1 VIDISTLH
9 RSRGRTP
16 FGRRGTFAVAIVA
29 AAMLALPLA
38 ASAQTVDPTSQQ
50 YNSTLQTLSTGS
62 SGNTPGG
69 SPSSTN
75 NAGSPTPPAAGAPSA
90 TSTGG
95 SLPFTGLDVGLLAV
109 VAGGLVLAGFML
121 RRQAREGADRA

>member
-1 VIDISTLH
+1 M
-9 RSRGRTP
+9 P
-16 FGRRGTFAVAIVA
+16 FGRRGTLAVAIVA
-29 AAMLALPLA
+29 VAMLALPLV

-69 SPSSTN
+69 PSSTN
-75 NAGSPTPPAAGAPSA
+75 NAGSPPAAGAPSA
-90 TSTGG
+90 ASAGG
-95 SLPFTGLDVGLLAV
+95 SSLPFTGLDVGLLAV

>member
-1 VIDISTLH
+1 ML
-9 RSRGRTP
+9 
-16 FGRRGTFAVAIVA
+16 AV
-29 AAMLALPLA
+29 AMLALPVA

-69 SPSSTN
+69 GPSSTN

-90 TSTGG
+90 ASTGG
-95 SLPFTGLDVGLLAV
+95 SSLPFTGLDVGLLAV

-121 RRQAREGADRA
+121 RRQAREGADRT

>member
-1 VIDISTLH
+1 M
-9 RSRGRTP
+9 P
-16 FGRRGTFAVAIVA
+16 FGRRATLAVAMVA
-29 AAMLALPLA
+29 VAMLALPLA

-62 SGNTPGG
+62 AGNTPGG
-69 SPSSTN
+69 GPSPTN
-75 NAGSPTPPAAGAPSA
+75 NAGSPPAAGAPSA
-90 TSTGG
+90 TSAGG
-95 SLPFTGLDVGLLAV
+95 SSLPFTGLDVGLLAV